1 MRRCRVEVSGIEFIL
16 KYKDFMYELMLAIEL
31 NTGLQ
36 VNKLSWNTGNTYI
49 ATLRNGLE
57 LPVVIH
63 SDRRVG

>member
-1 MRRCRVEVSGIEFIL
+1 MRKCRVSVAGLEFVM
-16 KYKDFMYELMLAIEL
+16 KYKDFMYELMVAIEA
-31 NTGLQ
+31 NTGLH
-36 VNKLSWNTGNTYI
+36 VRKLSWDTGNTYI

>member
-31 NTGLQ
+31 NTGLH

-63 SDRRVG
+63 SDRRVS